1 MEAGAYECNVTP
13 IDSRLYIIQVHT
25 TIVMLKTKQQIK
37 FSGTWTVIKGLFL
50 KDQVRFIQVVK
61 RWMMH
66 EFS

>member
-1 MEAGAYECNVTP
+1 MKRQLTHDF
-13 IDSRLYIIQVHT
+13 ILYIVHT

-61 RWMMH
+61 RWILH